1 MTTFDT
7 LDLRRALE
15 QHRAANQRKADQEE
29 AAGHPRLASYYRG
42 RADQCAELL
51 AVYFREVG
59 A

>member
-1 MTTFDT
+1 MT
-7 LDLRRALE
+7 DLTVRAVEGALE